1 MIKKTMEKAR
11 ELRPRLENVFEDDVH
26 LMVQLFNQFQE
37 TGGLKSLQVHH
48 SREDWW
54 LQWQVS
60 LMQREN
66 VVPLR
71 ADEYPGES
79 SGYTGCYMDDFK
91 CDFEC
96 VRVWDSG
103 RYTER

>member
-1 MIKKTMEKAR
+1 
-11 ELRPRLENVFEDDVH
+11 
-26 LMVQLFNQFQE
+26 
-37 TGGLKSLQVHH
+37 
-48 SREDWW
+48 
-54 LQWQVS
+54 
-60 LMQREN
+60 MQREN

-96 VRVWDSG
+96 VRV
-103 RYTER
+103 